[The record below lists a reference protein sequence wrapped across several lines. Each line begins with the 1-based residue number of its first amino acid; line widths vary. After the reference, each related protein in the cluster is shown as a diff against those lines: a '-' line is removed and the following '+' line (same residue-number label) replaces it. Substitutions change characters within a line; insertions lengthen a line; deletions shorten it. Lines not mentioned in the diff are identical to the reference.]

1 LTLLNQV
8 QRYTNINMKDKVK
21 ALLGSIR
28 FWIVTL
34 TAIVAILEGWGD
46 MATVLDI
53 VKMWLLTVAGIGT
66 VDSVAK
72 NLSGSK

>member
-1 LTLLNQV
+1 MTLLNQV

>member
-1 LTLLNQV
+1 
-8 QRYTNINMKDKVK
+8 MKDKVK

>member
-1 LTLLNQV
+1 
-8 QRYTNINMKDKVK
+8 MKDKVK

-46 MATVLDI
+46 IATVLDI